1 MNGLTLEEKR
11 TAFQYAMNGADFM
24 FMPSPELSSKIVQ
37 GCPESIGINHVMTAI
52 ILQGKPIRLDSEMVK
67 KYCAG
72 TLDKK
77 NTWLFNNGNIKVVPS
92 QFKQPVKL
100 KTEEEKIIDKEIS
113 EKGKSS
119 VITKIEENNNDD

>member
-11 TAFQYAMNGADFM
+11 TALQYVMNKADFM
-24 FMPSPELSSKIVQ
+24 FIPSSELRSKIVQ
-37 GCPESIGINHVMTAI
+37 GCQESVGINHVMTTI

-77 NTWLFNNGNIKVVPS
+77 NTWLFDNGNIKVVPHQYKES
-92 QFKQPVKL
+92 VKL
-100 KTEEEKIIDKEIS
+100 KTEEEKRIDKEIS
-113 EKGKSS
+113 EKGKVS
-119 VITKIEENNNDD
+119 VITKIEENSNDD